1 MWFVWPGSFCYNDG
15 YIGFD
20 CLNYTFEG
28 IFRYKIRVCID
39 NMTIVSKFR
48 LAFNWKGDA
57 RALDYT
63 LCNAWPSFKT
73 VGVGCMRKDVNS
85 FVNKNVK
92 NGQNVKEIIWGLQ
105 SKFCLGKQFLT
116 IRIFPTSIIIN
127 CDGSKSWIWK
137 IGSFSGKSPFYANF

>member
-1 MWFVWPGSFCYNDG
+1 MGILASIALTILLKVYS
-15 YIGFD
+15 
-20 CLNYTFEG
+20 YTKYVF
-28 IFRYKIRVCID
+28 ID
-39 NMTIVSKFR
+39 ISTIVSKFR

-57 RALDYT
+57 RALGYT
-63 LCNAWPSFKT
+63 LYNAWPSLKT
-73 VGVGCMRKDVNS
+73 VGVGCLRKDVNS

-127 CDGSKSWIWK
+127 CYGSKSWLRK